1 MGFQSS
7 VKVRFCETDALGH
20 INNTSYF
27 IYMEEARVQ
36 FFESIGFIMNAKNWQ
51 FIMASASCDFLDQ
64 AHFNDELLITTSVTH
79 LGTKSFHMEQLMT
92 NAITGRAVAKGKSV
106 IVTYDF
112 PEQKSIPIPVHI
124 RAELEKHMAAASI
137 SE

>member
-1 MGFQSS
+1 MGYQSS
-7 VKVRFCETDALGH
+7 LKVRFCETDALGH

-36 FFESIGFIMNAKNWQ
+36 FFESIGFIMDAKNWQ
-51 FIMASASCDFLDQ
+51 FIMAQASCDFLDQ
-64 AHFNDELLITTSVTH
+64 AHFNDELVVITSVTH
-79 LGTKSFHMEQLMT
+79 LGTKSFHMEHLMK
-92 NAITGRAVAKGKSV
+92 NAVTGRPVAKGKSV
-106 IVTYDF
+106 IVTYEF
-112 PEQKSIPIPVHI
+112 QEQKSIPIPGHI